1 MSSDQSDLNHHQQVR
16 ALFDQYIKLYTARDE
31 RLADLFSDNFRGYTL
46 SGSQLVAD
54 KNTWVS
60 IIHQEF
66 MEVTDRLQV
75 DMRDVSLQDLGEQL
89 IAVHA
94 FFNLKLPFTD
104 QVISRETIRLVLI
117 FRQEDQDWKI
127 VYSGT
132 SIPYHLQERNRVLEA
147 LVAER
152 TRVLNER
159 EQFYRLLT
167 EDTRDVIWRADKDL
181 HITYIS
187 PSDERFR
194 GFKAEEVIGHHVFEI
209 FTDEGAAIV
218 NAAWQKRL
226 QTEREGKPLGF
237 VHFEAPHRC
246 KDGSTI
252 WGEVYSSA
260 LRDEQGNII
269 GFHGITRENT
279 ERKKMADKVNRLA
292 FYDTLTQLPNRR
304 LLNDHLNQAITASKQ
319 SGQHGA
325 IIFLDLDN
333 FKPLNDTYG
342 HNIGD
347 LLLIAAAN
355 RLKDCMREV
364 DTVARFG
371 GDEFVVL
378 LNELGRDPAD
388 AAKHAESV
396 AEKIRNKL
404 AEAYQINTARANEAE
419 AIIEYRCSASIG
431 VFVFQGDQTSPDDIL
446 KYADQAM
453 YDAKESGRNRV
464 QFFTQAHE

>member
-1 MSSDQSDLNHHQQVR
+1 M
-16 ALFDQYIKLYTARDE
+16 
-31 RLADLFSDNFRGYTL
+31 
-46 SGSQLVAD
+46 
-54 KNTWVS
+54 
-60 IIHQEF
+60 
-66 MEVTDRLQV
+66 
-75 DMRDVSLQDLGEQL
+75 
-89 IAVHA
+89 
-94 FFNLKLPFTD
+94 
-104 QVISRETIRLVLI
+104 
-117 FRQEDQDWKI
+117 
-127 VYSGT
+127 
-132 SIPYHLQERNRVLEA
+132 
-147 LVAER
+147 
-152 TRVLNER
+152 
-159 EQFYRLLT
+159 
-167 EDTRDVIWRADKDL
+167 IWRAYKDL
-181 HITYIS
+181 TITYIS

-333 FKPLNDTYG
+333 FNPLNDTYG